1 MLRIPFQSHEDV
13 DGILA
18 DMKLEPCK
26 YLELRMLT
34 HDLSTFTTMDQPSLV
49 MRALLVSLVRRNP
62 RPPQLLGMQMDFQ
75 DLRHNGRL
83 SV

>member
-34 HDLSTFTTMDQPSLV
+34 HDLSTSATMD
-49 MRALLVSLVRRNP
+49 
-62 RPPQLLGMQMDFQ
+62 
-75 DLRHNGRL
+75 
-83 SV
+83 